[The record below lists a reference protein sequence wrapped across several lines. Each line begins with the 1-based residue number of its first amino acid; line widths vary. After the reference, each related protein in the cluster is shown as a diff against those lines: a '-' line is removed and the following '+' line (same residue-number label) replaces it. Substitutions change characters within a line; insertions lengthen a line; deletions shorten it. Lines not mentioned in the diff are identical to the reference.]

1 MIEFQY
7 MLTLKQIKY
16 ALAVEKNLH
25 FKKAADECF
34 ISPSTLSN
42 AITELESY
50 LGVKIFERNNKKVIL
65 TSIGKEI
72 LVKAKKIKLEINSI
86 NEIAQHSSGFLGS
99 SVSLGIIPTIS
110 PYFLPLILP
119 KVRKKFSNLKF
130 KIEEGQSQI
139 LLDKVNEGDLDMAI
153 LALPYDTKDLATF
166 KFWEEDFF
174 WVSHTQNKNTA
185 KTEIKAS
192 ELENAELLLLE
203 DGHCL
208 KDHILGACNFSSSS
222 KYSLKASSLNTI
234 IQLVKGRMGTTL
246 IPKMALKELIGSKKD
261 FFVAHLNEP
270 GPHREI
276 ALVTRPDYAGMENM
290 NLLIDFFKQCLRQSN
305 KN

>member
-1 MIEFQY
+1 

-65 TSIGKEI
+65 TSIGREI
-72 LVKAKKIKLEINSI
+72 LAKAKKIKLEINSI
-86 NEIAQHSSGFLGS
+86 NELAQHSSGFLGS
-99 SVSLGIIPTIS
+99 SISLGIIPTIS

-139 LLDKVNEGDLDMAI
+139 LLDKVSEGDLDMAI

-174 WVSHTQNKNTA
+174 WVSNAQDNNVGKA
-185 KTEIKAS
+185 EIKAS
-192 ELENAELLLLE
+192 ELENADLLLLE

-222 KYSLKASSLNTI
+222 RYSLKASSLNTI

-246 IPKMALKELIGSKKD
+246 IPKMALKELIGNKKN
-261 FFVAHLNEP
+261 FSIAHLNEP

-276 ALVTRPDYAGMENM
+276 ALVTRPDYAGMNSM
-290 NLLIDFFKQCLRQSN
+290 NLLIDFFKQCLKKSN
-305 KN
+305 KI

>member
-1 MIEFQY
+1 

-72 LVKAKKIKLEINSI
+72 LAKAKKIKLEINSI
-86 NEIAQHSSGFLGS
+86 NELAQHSSGFLGS
-99 SVSLGIIPTIS
+99 SISLGIIPTIS

-139 LLDKVNEGDLDMAI
+139 LLDKVSEGDLDMAI

-174 WVSHTQNKNTA
+174 WVSNAQDNNVG

-192 ELENAELLLLE
+192 ELENADLLLLE

-222 KYSLKASSLNTI
+222 RYSLKASSLNTI

-246 IPKMALKELIGSKKD
+246 IPKMALKELIGNKKN
-261 FFVAHLNEP
+261 FSIAHLNEP

-276 ALVTRPDYAGMENM
+276 ALVTRPDYAGMDSM
-290 NLLIDFFKQCLRQSN
+290 NLLINFFEQCLKKSN
-305 KN
+305 KS

>member
-1 MIEFQY
+1 

-42 AITELESY
+42 AITDLESY

-72 LVKAKKIKLEINSI
+72 LAKAKKIKLEINSI
-86 NEIAQHSSGFLGS
+86 NELAQHSSGFLGS
-99 SVSLGIIPTIS
+99 SISLGIIPTIS

-153 LALPYDTKDLATF
+153 LALPYDTKDLITF

-174 WVSHTQNKNTA
+174 WVSSTQDKNA
-185 KTEIKAS
+185 GKTEIKAS
-192 ELENAELLLLE
+192 ELENADLLFLE

-208 KDHILGACNFSSSS
+208 KDHILDACNFSSST

-246 IPKMALKELIGSKKD
+246 IPKMALKELIGSKKE
-261 FFVAHLNEP
+261 FFIAHLNEP

-276 ALVTRPDYAGMENM
+276 ALVTRPDYAGMENI
-290 NLLIDFFKQCLRQSN
+290 NLLIDFFEQCLRQSN

>member
-1 MIEFQY
+1 M
-7 MLTLKQIKY
+7 
-16 ALAVEKNLH
+16 
-25 FKKAADECF
+25 
-34 ISPSTLSN
+34 
-42 AITELESY
+42 
-50 LGVKIFERNNKKVIL
+50 

-72 LVKAKKIKLEINSI
+72 LAKAKKIKLEINSI

-174 WVSHTQNKNTA
+174 WVSHTQNKNTI

-208 KDHILGACNFSSSS
+208 KDHILGACNFSSLS

-261 FFVAHLNEP
+261 LFIAHLNEP

-290 NLLIDFFKQCLRQSN
+290 NLLIDFFQQCLKQSN
-305 KN
+305 KK

>member
-1 MIEFQY
+1 

-72 LVKAKKIKLEINSI
+72 LAKAKKIKLEINSI
-86 NEIAQHSSGFLGS
+86 NELAQHSSGFLGS
-99 SVSLGIIPTIS
+99 SISLGIIPTIS

-174 WVSHTQNKNTA
+174 WVSNTQDKNA
-185 KTEIKAS
+185 GKAEIKAS
-192 ELENAELLLLE
+192 ELENADLLFLE

-246 IPKMALKELIGSKKD
+246 IPKMALKELIGNKKS
-261 FFVAHLNEP
+261 FSIAHLNEP

-276 ALVTRPDYAGMENM
+276 ALVTRPDYAGMDSM
-290 NLLIDFFKQCLRQSN
+290 NLLIDFFEQCLKQSY
-305 KN
+305 KS

>member
-1 MIEFQY
+1 MDKELLDEFENI
-7 MLTLKQIKY
+7 LKK
-16 ALAVEKNLH
+16 E
-25 FKKAADECF
+25 FKSIPF
-34 ISPSTLSN
+34 T
-42 AITELESY
+42 
-50 LGVKIFERNNKKVIL
+50 IF
-65 TSIGKEI
+65 
-72 LVKAKKIKLEINSI
+72 
-86 NEIAQHSSGFLGS
+86 S
-99 SVSLGIIPTIS
+99 SVSSYGINS
-110 PYFLPLILP
+110 
-119 KVRKKFSNLKF
+119 LKF

-153 LALPYDTKDLATF
+153 LALPYDTKDLTTF

-174 WVSHTQNKNTA
+174 WVSNTQDKNA
-185 KTEIKAS
+185 GKTEIKAS
-192 ELENAELLLLE
+192 ELENADLLLLE

-261 FFVAHLNEP
+261 FFIAHLNEP

-290 NLLIDFFKQCLRQSN
+290 NLLIDFFEQCLRQSN
-305 KN
+305 RN

>member
-1 MIEFQY
+1 

-72 LVKAKKIKLEINSI
+72 LAKAKKIKLEINSI
-86 NEIAQHSSGFLGS
+86 NELALHSSGFLGS
-99 SVSLGIIPTIS
+99 SISLGIIPTIS

-166 KFWEEDFF
+166 KFWEEDLF
-174 WVSHTQNKNTA
+174 WVSNAQDNNIGKA
-185 KTEIKAS
+185 EIKAS
-192 ELENAELLLLE
+192 ELENADLLLLE

-222 KYSLKASSLNTI
+222 RYSLKASSLNTI

-246 IPKMALKELIGSKKD
+246 IPKMALKELIGNKKNLSI
-261 FFVAHLNEP
+261 AHLNEP

-276 ALVTRPDYAGMENM
+276 ALVTRPDYAGMDSM
-290 NLLIDFFKQCLRQSN
+290 NLLINFFKQCLKKSN
-305 KN
+305 KS

>member
-1 MIEFQY
+1 

-65 TSIGKEI
+65 TNIGREI
-72 LVKAKKIKLEINSI
+72 LAKAKKIKLEINSI
-86 NEIAQHSSGFLGS
+86 NELAQHSSGFLGS
-99 SVSLGIIPTIS
+99 SISLGIIPTIS

-139 LLDKVNEGDLDMAI
+139 LLDKVSEGDLDMAI

-166 KFWEEDFF
+166 KFWKEDFF
-174 WVSHTQNKNTA
+174 WVSNAQDNNVGKA
-185 KTEIKAS
+185 EIKAS
-192 ELENAELLLLE
+192 ELENADLLLLE

-222 KYSLKASSLNTI
+222 RYSLKASSLNTI

-246 IPKMALKELIGSKKD
+246 IPKMALKELIGNKKN
-261 FFVAHLNEP
+261 FSIAHLNEP

-276 ALVTRPDYAGMENM
+276 ALVTRPDYAGMDSM
-290 NLLIDFFKQCLRQSN
+290 NLLINFFEQCLKKSN
-305 KN
+305 KS

>member
-1 MIEFQY
+1 

-25 FKKAADECF
+25 FKKAAEECF
-34 ISPSTLSN
+34 VSPSTLSN

-50 LGVKIFERNNKKVIL
+50 LGIKIFERNNKKVIL

-72 LVKAKKIKLEINSI
+72 LAKAKKIKLEINSI

-139 LLDKVNEGDLDMAI
+139 LLDKVSEGDLDMAI

-174 WVSHTQNKNTA
+174 WVSNAQDNNVGKA
-185 KTEIKAS
+185 EIKAS
-192 ELENAELLLLE
+192 ELENADLLLLE

-222 KYSLKASSLNTI
+222 RYSLKASSLNTI

-246 IPKMALKELIGSKKD
+246 IPKMALKELIGNKKN
-261 FFVAHLNEP
+261 FSIAHLNEP

-276 ALVTRPDYAGMENM
+276 ALVTRPDYAGMDSM
-290 NLLIDFFKQCLRQSN
+290 NVLINFFEQCLKKSN
-305 KN
+305 KS

>member
-1 MIEFQY
+1 

-72 LVKAKKIKLEINSI
+72 LAKAKKIKLEINSI
-86 NEIAQHSSGFLGS
+86 NELAQHSAGFLGS
-99 SVSLGIIPTIS
+99 SISLGIIPTIS

-130 KIEEGQSQI
+130 KIEEGQSQL

-153 LALPYDTKDLATF
+153 LALPYDTKDLTTF

-174 WVSHTQNKNTA
+174 WVSNAQDKNSG

-192 ELENAELLLLE
+192 ELENADLLFLE

-261 FFVAHLNEP
+261 FFIAHLNEP